1 MLEFLIKNIFLFSAS
16 AMLAIGHFY
25 DDRLVIYGV
34 NLTLIIS
41 VFYSI
46 SAFLLILK
54 NKNIT
59 ISVTK
64 FIFYLLLLFIIII
77 TPINW
82 MIYGLNEYGLDKYI
96 SFILIILPIC
106 YISIEVLNKN
116 DIRKLLWI
124 LFGVSSVLMMLGY
137 LNYDEMSS
145 LRGGRMTVMGGGPIV
160 FSRWMLLAVLL
171 ILFIRSKYKK
181 YLYIMIPLFLF
192 MSFTAG
198 SRGPIYSFG
207 IVMFLYFLF
216 SFRKNFFRIMIIILT
231 GIISITTLSLTE
243 NDKGAGSQSTS
254 RVFNIKTGSYSRVDR
269 LVRSVKLITIA
280 PLGVGIGNWAQ
291 ESNKFSDHQHEDKE
305 YPHNIF
311 LELLNE
317 SGIVVFLLFIIL
329 LVSLLDS
336 SLFLFYFEEKYNFIR
351 LIFILFVFLFLNAM
365 VSGDIVDNRL
375 MFVMMS
381 LFLREE
387 LVLKKML
394 K

>member
-1 MLEFLIKNIFLFSAS
+1 MLDFIIKNIFLFSAS

-46 SAFLLILK
+46 SSFLLILK

-59 ISVTK
+59 ISVSK
-64 FIFYLLLLFIIII
+64 FVFYLLLLFIIIF

-82 MIYGLNEYGLDKYI
+82 MIYGINEYGLDKYI
-96 SFILIILPIC
+96 SFVLIIIPIC

-116 DIRKLLWI
+116 DIKKLLWI
-124 LFGVSSVLMMLGY
+124 LFGVSVTLMMLGY
-137 LNYDEMSS
+137 LNYDEISS

-160 FSRWMLLAVLL
+160 FSRWMLLAVLI
-171 ILFIRSKYKK
+171 ILFMKNKYRK

-207 IVMFLYFLF
+207 IVIFFYFLF
-216 SFRKNFFRIMIIILT
+216 SFRKNFFKIIMIFLT

-254 RVFNIKTGSYSRVDR
+254 RVFNVKTGSYSRIDR
-269 LVRSVKLITIA
+269 LDRSVNLITQA

-329 LVSLLDS
+329 LFSLLDS

-351 LIFILFVFLFLNAM
+351 LSVILLVFFFLNAM

-381 LFLREE
+381 FFLN
-387 LVLKKML
+387 LKL
-394 K
+394 SHE

>member
-82 MIYGLNEYGLDKYI
+82 IIYGLNEYGLDKYI
-96 SFILIILPIC
+96 SFILIIIPIC

-124 LFGVSSVLMMLGY
+124 LFGISSMLMMLGY
-137 LNYDEMSS
+137 LNYDEISS
-145 LRGGRMTVMGGGPIV
+145 FEGGRMTVMGGGPIV
-160 FSRWMLLAVLL
+160 FGRWMLIAVLV
-171 ILFIRSKYKK
+171 ILFNKNRYSK
-181 YLYIMIPLFLF
+181 YLYLLIPLFLF

-198 SRGPIYSFG
+198 TYPVISCLLQEPNTIPTK
-207 IVMFLYFLF
+207 L
-216 SFRKNFFRIMIIILT
+216 KIII
-231 GIISITTLSLTE
+231 I
-243 NDKGAGSQSTS
+243 
-254 RVFNIKTGSYSRVDR
+254 
-269 LVRSVKLITIA
+269 
-280 PLGVGIGNWAQ
+280 
-291 ESNKFSDHQHEDKE
+291 
-305 YPHNIF
+305 
-311 LELLNE
+311 
-317 SGIVVFLLFIIL
+317 
-329 LVSLLDS
+329 
-336 SLFLFYFEEKYNFIR
+336 
-351 LIFILFVFLFLNAM
+351 
-365 VSGDIVDNRL
+365 
-375 MFVMMS
+375 
-381 LFLREE
+381 
-387 LVLKKML
+387 
-394 K
+394 